1 MLSIFIHSSMIIFLD
16 RQQIFSLVYECREF
30 PHCFLYAHHQIMF
43 WLIVHQAKFSQ
54 AKVSAYTK
62 NIWADIS
69 CAPTCQKSRWLL
81 LIKKT
86 SQAFPTSIP
95 DCTPPIPLLVLSLR
109 GFPRDVNNDDFESYF
124 LRPFCFQKFFNYI
137 LLWSIIITDIWRY
150 MIRINTY
157 SLYYLSVVI
166 DNVFSVK
173 SYFVFNIISSIVW

>member
-16 RQQIFSLVYECREF
+16 RQQNFSLVYECREF

-86 SQAFPTSIP
+86 SQAFPHPSLIAYYVAYSFISLALITERRIVQGRNDKLYLSSF
-95 DCTPPIPLLVLSLR
+95 LLVYYSECQRFICFWQRSCCCFARAPHFFSL
-109 GFPRDVNNDDFESYF
+109 
-124 LRPFCFQKFFNYI
+124 L
-137 LLWSIIITDIWRY
+137 
-150 MIRINTY
+150 
-157 SLYYLSVVI
+157 
-166 DNVFSVK
+166 
-173 SYFVFNIISSIVW
+173 

>member
-16 RQQIFSLVYECREF
+16 RQQNFSLVYECREF

-86 SQAFPTSIP
+86 SQAFPHPSLIAYYVAYSFISLALITERRIVQGRNDKLYLSSF
-95 DCTPPIPLLVLSLR
+95 LLVQVHTILRMPTIYLLLAKIMLLLLAPPFLFATLATCFFGSLSH
-109 GFPRDVNNDDFESYF
+109 
-124 LRPFCFQKFFNYI
+124 
-137 LLWSIIITDIWRY
+137 RY
-150 MIRINTY
+150 VTE
-157 SLYYLSVVI
+157 
-166 DNVFSVK
+166 
-173 SYFVFNIISSIVW
+173 

>member
-1 MLSIFIHSSMIIFLD
+1 MSKTLHNFSSCLVYSYIHSSMIIFLD

-95 DCTPPIPLLVLSLR
+95 DCILCSLFFHFLSPYNR
-109 GFPRDVNNDDFESYF
+109 KTCRAGE
-124 LRPFCFQKFFNYI
+124 K
-137 LLWSIIITDIWRY
+137 W
-150 MIRINTY
+150 
-157 SLYYLSVVI
+157 
-166 DNVFSVK
+166 
-173 SYFVFNIISSIVW
+173 